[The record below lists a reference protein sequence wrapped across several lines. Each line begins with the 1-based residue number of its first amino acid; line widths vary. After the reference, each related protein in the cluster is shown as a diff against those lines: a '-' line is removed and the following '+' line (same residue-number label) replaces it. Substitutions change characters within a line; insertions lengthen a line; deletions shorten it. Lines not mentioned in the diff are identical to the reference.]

1 MLHRQ
6 SLAAAAAGILLAAG
20 IGATIPAGAGAAPTR
35 TTNPPATAQ
44 VVNVRWGGHSTFDR
58 LVVDVRGA
66 LPSVSVTPVKVLR
79 YDGSGNRVP
88 LAGKFFLEI
97 KLSPAAAHDESGRS
111 VYQGP
116 RLLKIYLPTLKG
128 VALTGDFEGVVT
140 IGAAFDSKP
149 VYKSFTLHSP
159 ERFVL
164 DIAHHPGVCGR

>member
-20 IGATIPAGAGAAPTR
+20 VGATIPAGAAAPSR
-35 TTNPPATAQ
+35 TANPPATAR
-44 VVNVRWGGHSTFDR
+44 VVDVRWGGHSTFDR
-58 LVVDVRGA
+58 LVVDVRGK
-66 LPSVSVTPVKVLR
+66 LPPVSVTTVRVLR
-79 YDGSGNRVP
+79 YDGSGHRVP

-97 KLSPAAAHDESGRS
+97 RLSPAAAHDESGRS

-116 RLLKIYLPTLKG
+116 RLLKIHLPALKG

-140 IGAAFDSKP
+140 IGAAFDTKP
-149 VYKSFTLHSP
+149 VYKSFALHSP

-164 DIAHHPGVCGR
+164 DIAHRPAACWR